1 VPADRA
7 LQEAWGSWIET
18 LARWEWYLTLTF
30 REIVHPEAAGKC
42 WRRFIREVEDSKRAI
57 QWVRA
62 LEYQRRGVIHFHAL
76 TAGMDLLSYNAVRG
90 LWRWGYSWIEPYEPG
105 RGANYYLGKYLAK
118 GGENDVGG
126 SFGPQSGS
134 QPVFPFGRE

>member
-1 VPADRA
+1 
-7 LQEAWGSWIET
+7 
-18 LARWEWYLTLTF
+18 
-30 REIVHPEAAGKC
+30 
-42 WRRFIREVEDSKRAI
+42 
-57 QWVRA
+57 
-62 LEYQRRGVIHFHAL
+62 
-76 TAGMDLLSYNAVRG
+76 MDLLSYNAVRG

-118 GGENDVGG
+118 GGEIDVGG